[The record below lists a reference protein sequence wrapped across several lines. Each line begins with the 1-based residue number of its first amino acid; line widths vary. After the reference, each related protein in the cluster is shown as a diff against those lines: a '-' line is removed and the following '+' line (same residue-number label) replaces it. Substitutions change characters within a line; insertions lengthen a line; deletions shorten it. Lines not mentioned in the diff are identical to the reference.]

1 MSNVIEISPL
11 SRVEGHGRVFVYL
24 DGKRVEHVQ
33 LALTESP
40 RLFEALLLGKD
51 YREVPE
57 IICRICSLCSS
68 VHRVVSLLAIEKA
81 LDIEVTEQVKLH
93 RELIL
98 NGGHIQSHALHLFC
112 LVLPDYHSVAGLPD
126 LAAKAPEELKM
137 GLRIKAVGNL
147 IQETVGGRLIHPVTL
162 IPGGMGKPVNAEGL
176 RRLREALVEI
186 LPEACQAFRLFR
198 SFPPETGGLPSRGF
212 MAVKSG
218 DAPPLFG
225 ERLHTSRN
233 RSFPVE
239 EYQEKLSEKVVAH
252 SNAKESVIKG
262 KPVIVGSLARLNLG
276 MRLSSEAARAFLE
289 SRDRIIRR
297 DIHANNLAQAVE
309 LMHAVER
316 SLEIVEI
323 LIKSDFGRELPP
335 KTRPRKG
342 TGTAAIEAPRGTLIH
357 SYAFDA
363 LGHCR
368 AADIITPTAINQAA
382 MERDLFALAQSMGE
396 ADEQEITTAL
406 EHLVRAYDPCISC
419 AVHVIKLKKK
429 GRGREQEVLG

>member
-1 MSNVIEISPL
+1 MSSVIEISPL

-24 DGKRVEHVQ
+24 DGKRVKHVH

-81 LDIEVTEQVKLH
+81 LGIEVSEQVKLH

-112 LVLPDYHSVAGLPD
+112 LVLPDYYSAAGLPG
-126 LAAKAPEELKM
+126 LVAKAPEELQM
-137 GLRIKAVGNL
+137 GLRIKAAGNL
-147 IQETVGGRLIHPVTL
+147 VQETVGGRLIHPVTL
-162 IPGGMGKPVNAEGL
+162 IPGGMGKPVKAEDL
-176 RRLREALVEI
+176 LRLREALAEV
-186 LPEACQAFRLFR
+186 LPAARQAYRLFR
-198 SFPPETGGLPSRGF
+198 SFPSETGDLPAHGF

-218 DAPPLFG
+218 EAPPLFG
-225 ERLHTSRN
+225 ERLFTGRT

-239 EYQEKLSEKVVAH
+239 EYRENLGEKVVAY

-262 KPVIVGSLARLNLG
+262 KPVIVGALARINLG
-276 MRLSSEAARAFLE
+276 MRLSPEAARAFLE

-297 DIHANNLAQAVE
+297 DIQANNLAQAVE
-309 LMHAVER
+309 LIHAVER
-316 SLEIVEI
+316 SLEIVET
-323 LIKSDFGRELPP
+323 LIESDFSRESLP
-335 KTRPRKG
+335 KTKPRKG

-357 SYAFDA
+357 SYTFDA
-363 LGHCR
+363 LGRCR
-368 AADIITPTAINQAA
+368 AADVITPTAINQAA
-382 MERDLFALAQSMGE
+382 MERDLRALAQTIGG
-396 ADEQEITTAL
+396 ADEQEMTTSL

-419 AVHVIKLKKK
+419 AVHVIRLQKERW
-429 GRGREQEVLG
+429 GRGLF